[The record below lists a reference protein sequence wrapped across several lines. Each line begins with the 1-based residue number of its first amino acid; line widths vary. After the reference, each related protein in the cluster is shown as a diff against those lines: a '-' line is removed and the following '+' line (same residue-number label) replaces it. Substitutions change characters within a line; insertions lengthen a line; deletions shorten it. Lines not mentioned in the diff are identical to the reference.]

1 MLRVLIKRDLHHF
14 PAGLSV
20 SNFNNCNHNSESI
33 MNTNYSKSLDQSL
46 QDFQEL
52 LQDGSKLIIDRYK
65 DMDEARAYGG
75 YTPGEVEGW
84 FKEPIPQK
92 GMENSELL
100 DLVKT
105 RILDTATLN
114 FGPNMFAYVMAGGT
128 QVSVFAELIAASI
141 NQNVAKWH
149 SAPIMS
155 EIEKRVIQWGA
166 EFIGYDLQAG
176 GVLCSGGSA
185 GNLTGLTV
193 ARNLFFEKYKIREK
207 GLFGMKPFIIYGS
220 DQVHNSIDK
229 SVEVLGIGTA
239 NYRKIKSN
247 HDYTLDIEALQK
259 QIDED
264 IQNGFTPFCIVGN
277 AGTVNTG
284 AIDNLEEIA
293 AIAAKH
299 TMWFHVDG
307 AYGGLA
313 ASSDIVKELYRG
325 LDKADSV
332 TIDFHK
338 WLYQPLEAGC
348 LLVKSADYLKRTFY
362 KTAAYLSTDNHDDGR
377 FDFNEH
383 HFQLSRNAKALKIW
397 MSFKAYGAEN
407 LRRMIEKDI
416 LLTKYLKEELLK
428 TGDFE
433 IINEPQ
439 LSALCF
445 RYLGPQSC
453 FKNRPGKLEELN
465 RAIIPALENDGRV
478 FITGTTLQN
487 QQVIRACLINHRIQK
502 ENVDRLIAVIRE
514 VGTSLSRQIA
524 GSELPEVLS
533 QELV

>member
-1 MLRVLIKRDLHHF
+1 M
-14 PAGLSV
+14 
-20 SNFNNCNHNSESI
+20 SNPYNS
-33 MNTNYSKSLDQSL
+33 SLDQSL
-46 QDFQEL
+46 SDFKDL
-52 LQDGSKLIIDRYK
+52 LQRGTDLIIDRY
-65 DMDEARAYGG
+65 DGMDQAKAYAG
-75 YTPGEVEGW
+75 YTPEEVCGW
-84 FKEPIPQK
+84 FNEPIPQK
-92 GMENSELL
+92 AMENDALL

-128 QVSVFAELIAASI
+128 QVSVLAEMLSSSI

-149 SAPIMS
+149 SAPVMS

-166 EFIGYDLQAG
+166 EFIGYDKQAG

-185 GNLTGLTV
+185 GNLTGLNV
-193 ARNLFFEKYKIREK
+193 ARNLFFEKQNIRER
-207 GLFGMKPFIIYGS
+207 GLFGMKPFIVYGS

-229 SVEVLGIGTA
+229 AVEVLGIGTS

-247 HDYTLDIEALQK
+247 GDYTINIQALQK

-264 IQNGFTPFCIVGN
+264 IQKGYTPFCVVGN

-284 AIDNLEEIA
+284 AIDNLEQIA
-293 AIAAKH
+293 DIASKH
-299 TMWFHVDG
+299 GMWFHVDG

-313 ASSDIVKELYRG
+313 ASSNLVKHLYKG

-348 LLVKSADYLKRTFY
+348 LLVKTSDYLKRTFY
-362 KTAAYLSTDNHDDGR
+362 KTAAYLSTDKQDDGR

-407 LRRMIEKDI
+407 LVRMIEKDI
-416 LLTKYLKEELLK
+416 LLTRYLTEKLRK
-428 TGDFE
+428 TGEFE

-445 RYLGPQSC
+445 RYLGPDGLY
-453 FKNRPGKLEELN
+453 KNDPEGLDRLN
-465 RAIIPALENDGRV
+465 RNIIPALEQDGRV
-478 FITGTTLQN
+478 FITGTTLED
-487 QQVIRACLINHRIQK
+487 QQVIRACMINHRIGK
-502 ENVDRLIAVIRE
+502 ENVDRLISVIRE
-514 VGTSLSRQIA
+514 VGSAMIAADPASISLAEQTF
-524 GSELPEVLS
+524 
-533 QELV
+533 

>member
-1 MLRVLIKRDLHHF
+1 M
-14 PAGLSV
+14 
-20 SNFNNCNHNSESI
+20 SNP
-33 MNTNYSKSLDQSL
+33 YSKSLDQPL
-46 QDFQEL
+46 DVFQDL
-52 LQDGSKLIIDRYK
+52 LQKGTELIIDRYTG
-65 DMDEARAYGG
+65 MDEAQAYAGN
-75 YTPGEVEGW
+75 TPEEVHSW
-84 FKEPIPQK
+84 FNESIPQE
-92 GMENSELL
+92 GMNNDDLLELI
-100 DLVKT
+100 KSK
-105 RILDTATLN
+105 ILDTATLN

-128 QVSVFAELIAASI
+128 QVSVLAEMIGASI

-149 SAPIMS
+149 SAPVMS

-193 ARNLFFEKYKIREK
+193 ARNLFFEKEGVKEK
-207 GLFGMKPFIIYGS
+207 GLFGMKPFIVYGS

-229 SVEVLGIGTA
+229 AVEVLGIGTA

-247 HDYTLDIEALQK
+247 PDYTLDIAALQK
-259 QIDED
+259 QIKED
-264 IQNGFTPFCIVGN
+264 IKNGYTPFCVVGN

-284 AIDNLEEIA
+284 AIDNLEQIAEIA
-293 AIAAKH
+293 AKYK
-299 TMWFHVDG
+299 MWFHVDG

-313 ASSDIVKELYRG
+313 AASDLVKELYKG
-325 LDKADSV
+325 LEKADSV

-348 LLVKSADYLKRTFY
+348 LLVKSSDYLKRTFY
-362 KTAAYLSTDNHDDGR
+362 KTAAYLSTDKHNDGR

-407 LRRMIEKDI
+407 LIRMIEKDI
-416 LLTKYLKEELLK
+416 LLTKYLKDELLK
-428 TGDFE
+428 TGEFE

-445 RYLGPQSC
+445 RYLGPDGSL
-453 FKNRPGKLEELN
+453 KNDPLKLDQLN
-465 RAIIPALENDGRV
+465 RDIIPALEQDGRV
-478 FITGTTLQN
+478 FITGTTLEN
-487 QQVIRACLINHRIQK
+487 QQVIRACMINHRIQK
-502 ENVDRLIAVIRE
+502 ENADRLIRVIRE
-514 VGTSLSRQIA
+514 VGTAMLEDDDSLET
-524 GSELPEVLS
+524 SEKISADRMIEI
-533 QELV
+533 

>member
-1 MLRVLIKRDLHHF
+1 M
-14 PAGLSV
+14 
-20 SNFNNCNHNSESI
+20 HNR
-33 MNTNYSKSLDQSL
+33 YSKSLDQSL
-46 QDFQEL
+46 DVFQDL
-52 LQDGSKLIIDRYK
+52 LQKGTELIVERYTG
-65 DMDEARAYGG
+65 MNEAKTYGG
-75 YTPGEVEGW
+75 YTPEEVEFW
-84 FKEPIPQK
+84 FSEPIPQK
-92 GMENSELL
+92 GMENEDLL
-100 DLVKT
+100 KLVKAK
-105 RILDTATLN
+105 ILDTATLN

-128 QVSVFAELIAASI
+128 QVSVLAEMVGAAI

-155 EIEKRVIQWGA
+155 EIEKRVVQWGA

-185 GNLTGLTV
+185 ANLTGLTV
-193 ARNLFFEKYKIREK
+193 ARNLFFEKEKVKEK
-207 GLFGMKPFIIYGS
+207 GLFGMKPFIVYGS

-229 SVEVLGIGTA
+229 SVEVLGIGTS
-239 NYRKIKSN
+239 NYRKIKTN
-247 HDYTLDIEALQK
+247 PDYTLDIQALAD
-259 QIDED
+259 QINED
-264 IQNGFTPFCIVGN
+264 VKNGFTPFCVVGN

-284 AIDNLEEIA
+284 AVDNLEEIA
-293 AIAAKH
+293 EIASRYK
-299 TMWFHVDG
+299 MWFHVDG

-313 ASSDIVKELYRG
+313 ASSDLVKGLYKG

-362 KTAAYLSTDNHDDGR
+362 KTAAYLSTDNKDDGR

-407 LRRMIEKDI
+407 LVRMIEKDI

-428 TGDFE
+428 TGEFE
-433 IINEPQ
+433 ISNQPQ
-439 LSALCF
+439 LSVLCF
-445 RYLGPQSC
+445 RYLGPGAC
-453 FKNRPGKLEELN
+453 AKNDLAKLDQLN
-465 RAIIPALENDGRV
+465 LDMIPALEQDGRV

-502 ENVDRLIAVIRE
+502 ENIDRLVQVMQE
-514 VGTSLSRQIA
+514 VGRSIEEGWVEQPQLMEI
-524 GSELPEVLS
+524 
-533 QELV
+533 